1 MLAMELLWQMLGQV
15 GTLLYTPVFWLAVG
29 LVYLQTRRW
38 ARMRLCST
46 GQPHSTLQSA
56 NIPPA

>member
-29 LVYLQTRRW
+29 LVYL
-38 ARMRLCST
+38 
-46 GQPHSTLQSA
+46 
-56 NIPPA
+56 